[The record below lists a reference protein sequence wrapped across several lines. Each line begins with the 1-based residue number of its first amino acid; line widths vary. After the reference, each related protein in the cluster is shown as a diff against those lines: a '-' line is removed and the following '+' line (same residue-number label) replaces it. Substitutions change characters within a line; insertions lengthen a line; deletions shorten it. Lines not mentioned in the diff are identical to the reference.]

1 MYVENEVRPEVFGFL
16 DQLFAP
22 DTPQNMPSVK
32 WCKIMAQI
40 ALNNLGLKT
49 QDPAAVC
56 IAEVKRA
63 LRIEQPATARSEAV
77 IEYKRQRNMAHT
89 ESRMTVALPYDV
101 TPAKAQTLEFIDICF
116 TIHMNAIGGEVS
128 RFEAEGERFT
138 ALGEKHLRQNLTL
151 NILLYGSIS
160 EPLNL
165 YFTAIILNSSLPIA
179 EISPSKIV
187 GRGPWKVSL
196 DALTQE
202 ALSAEM
208 VEPFSILDLLAK
220 QAALENTQDAPKD
233 NSCKNNQD
241 KCGRHNDISIFEDLV
256 VDLEHQTECDGSS
269 DHACKPDE
277 DLLLESQ
284 LAVVFENSEEKQK
297 AHYCNKSAYHY
308 HDDLDDDQLRAPS
321 QVAEG
326 KEREAQVNEYKC
338 LHEE

>member
-220 QAALENTQDAPKD
+220 Q
-233 NSCKNNQD
+233 
-241 KCGRHNDISIFEDLV
+241 F
-256 VDLEHQTECDGSS
+256 
-269 DHACKPDE
+269 
-277 DLLLESQ
+277 
-284 LAVVFENSEEKQK
+284 
-297 AHYCNKSAYHY
+297 
-308 HDDLDDDQLRAPS
+308 
-321 QVAEG
+321 
-326 KEREAQVNEYKC
+326 
-338 LHEE
+338 